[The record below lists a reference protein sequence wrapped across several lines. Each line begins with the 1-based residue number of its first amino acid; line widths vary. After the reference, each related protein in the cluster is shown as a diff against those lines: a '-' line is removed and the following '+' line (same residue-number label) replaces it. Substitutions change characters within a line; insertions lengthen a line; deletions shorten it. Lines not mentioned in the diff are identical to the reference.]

1 MTTSTTEDFI
11 LSAINADPHGIKDP
25 GTARLVIDGNKVI
38 GENKI
43 KGLEVIAKELE
54 DGVDVDI
61 QLKDNCII
69 EKPVHLCFGVT
80 PKEGTQR
87 IIMNV
92 DIGKNSKINI
102 QGHCTFPNA
111 VNVEHIMNGKINI
124 QEGAEYAYM
133 ERHYHSQYGGTK
145 VYPHATITVGKNA
158 KFRTEFELLKGRVG
172 LIDIDYHMVLEEHA
186 LAEMTSRIN
195 GKESDKIVIS
205 ESADLN
211 GSSAKGVLTSKVAV
225 RDKATAEIH
234 NKIVA
239 NAPYA
244 RGHVDCKEIVRDEGV
259 ATAIP
264 IVDVRDSKAHVTHE
278 AAVGDVDKKQL
289 ETLMARGLDEDEA
302 SELIIQG
309 LLNE

>member
-1 MTTSTTEDFI
+1 MTTNKTEDII
-11 LSAINADPHGIKDP
+11 LSAIKGQPHEIKDP
-25 GTARLVIDGNKVI
+25 GVARLVIDGNKVVGKNNI
-38 GENKI
+38 E
-43 KGLEVIAKELE
+43 GLNVDAKELE

-61 QLKDNCII
+61 KLNDNCII

-87 IIMNV
+87 IIMKV
-92 DIGKNSKINI
+92 DIGKHSKINI

-111 VNVEHIMNGKINI
+111 VNVQHIMNGKINI
-124 QEGAEYAYM
+124 REGAEYSYM

-145 VYPHATITVGKNA
+145 VYPHATIKVGKNA
-158 KFRTEFELLKGRVG
+158 RFRTEFELLKGRVG
-172 LIDIDYHMVLEEHA
+172 LIDINYHMILKEHA

-195 GKESDKIVIS
+195 GIKDDKIIIS

-211 GSSAKGVLTSKVAV
+211 GEYAKGVLTSKVAV
-225 RDKATAEIH
+225 RDKASAEIH
-234 NKIVA
+234 NKITA
-239 NAPYA
+239 NAAYS
-244 RGHVDCKEIVRDEGV
+244 RGHVDCKEIVKDNGT

-264 IVDVRDSKAHVTHE
+264 IVDVRNAKAHVTHE

-289 ETLMARGLDEDEA
+289 ETLMARGLDEDGA

-309 LLNE
+309 LLRA